1 MLGYPVWT
9 TDVIRVDRTVG
20 TLTTAGNVYFGPW
33 GHGMI
38 FGDLVGIMFG
48 VSEHV
53 LWNTAQL
60 VARLIKRTAI
70 LVGVPADFTK
80 YTGVNAA

>member
-1 MLGYPVWT
+1 
-9 TDVIRVDRTVG
+9 
-20 TLTTAGNVYFGPW
+20 
-33 GHGMI
+33 
-38 FGDLVGIMFG
+38 MFG